1 MVFISVPFR
10 NVIALAFFK
19 NRGYTRYMFL
29 IIEFNIMENIPI
41 EKFIVKVYSTPSC
54 L

>member
-1 MVFISVPFR
+1 
-10 NVIALAFFK
+10 
-19 NRGYTRYMFL
+19 MFL

-54 L
+54 LWCGVADCQKLGIVEA